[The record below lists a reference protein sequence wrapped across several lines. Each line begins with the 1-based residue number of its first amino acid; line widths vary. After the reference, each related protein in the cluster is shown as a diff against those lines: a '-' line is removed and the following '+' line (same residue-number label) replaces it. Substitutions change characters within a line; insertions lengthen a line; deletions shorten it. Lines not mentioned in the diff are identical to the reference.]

1 MGFQLLVAQKEDNM
15 NTFDLTPFYRHSI
28 GFDHLENI
36 FDSMIKMNDVTDNYP
51 PYNIHSN
58 GKDNYTIELAVAG
71 FDEKNL
77 SINLEDGLLT
87 ISGNKDNENSQYM
100 HRGIANRS
108 FRRTFRLAEYVEVIG
123 AGIKNGI
130 LQIHLERKLPEEL
143 KPKNIEIKTG
153 SAFKKFLDNTSKK
166 ILKDFLNEYEKISKI
181 NKVSLEKIINTL
193 IDKHKTNFKNVGQP
207 LRIAL
212 TGSRFG
218 PGIYDIILS
227 LDKNETIKRLKL
239 VE

>member
-1 MGFQLLVAQKEDNM
+1 M

-36 FDSMIKMNDVTDNYP
+36 FDSMIKMNEATDNYP

-77 SINLEDGLLT
+77 SISLENGLLT
-87 ISGNKDNENSQYM
+87 ITGNKDDESSQYV
-100 HRGIANRS
+100 HRGIANRP

-123 AGIKNGI
+123 AGMQNGI
-130 LQIHLERKLPEEL
+130 LQVYLERKLPEEL

-153 SAFKKFLDNTSKK
+153 NAFKKFLDTASKT
-166 ILKDFLNEYEKISKI
+166 IEGHISK
-181 NKVSLEKIINTL
+181 
-193 IDKHKTNFKNVGQP
+193 
-207 LRIAL
+207 
-212 TGSRFG
+212 
-218 PGIYDIILS
+218 
-227 LDKNETIKRLKL
+227 
-239 VE
+239 

>member
-15 NTFDLTPFYRHSI
+15 NTFDLRPFYRHSI

-58 GKDNYTIELAVAG
+58 GKDNYTIELATAG

-77 SINLEDGLLT
+77 SINLENGLLT
-87 ISGNKDNENSQYM
+87 ISGNKDDDNSQYM

-108 FRRTFRLAEYVEVIG
+108 FRRVFRLAEYVEVIG
-123 AGIKNGI
+123 AGINKGI

-143 KPKNIEIKTG
+143 KPKSIEIKTG
-153 SAFKKFLDNTSKK
+153 SAFKKFLDKTSKT
-166 ILKDFLNEYEKISKI
+166 IEGHISK
-181 NKVSLEKIINTL
+181 
-193 IDKHKTNFKNVGQP
+193 
-207 LRIAL
+207 
-212 TGSRFG
+212 
-218 PGIYDIILS
+218 
-227 LDKNETIKRLKL
+227 
-239 VE
+239 